1 MSREATPTPT
11 PEPLVITASTNW
23 SDVIKQIPDME
34 KNCLRS
40 NLSSEIYETLL
51 GENLSNTE
59 TYSTVLQTGC
69 LNTDTASSLV
79 IQSLDSQAGGLSNET
94 KQCLAGI
101 FSRIPSGALIL
112 LTIEQT
118 NLEDSNISAALS
130 NALGLLLCLSDSDAK
145 KLTTR
150 GLLGAGIKEEIS
162 FAELRCTLEY
172 VEISEFTDFLNS
184 DREITTIS
192 DELESA
198 FGKCG
203 INIAK
208 T

>member
-101 FSRIPSGALIL
+101 FSRIPSDDLIL
-112 LTIEQT
+112 LTVEQT

-130 NALGLLLCLSDSDAK
+130 NALGLLLCLSDSAVSYTH
-145 KLTTR
+145 LT
-150 GLLGAGIKEEIS
+150 LP
-162 FAELRCTLEY
+162 
-172 VEISEFTDFLNS
+172 
-184 DREITTIS
+184 TICS
-192 DELESA
+192 V
-198 FGKCG
+198 
-203 INIAK
+203 
-208 T
+208 

>member
-1 MSREATPTPT
+1 MSNNPTGT
-11 PEPLVITASTNW
+11 
-23 SDVIKQIPDME
+23 
-34 KNCLRS
+34 
-40 NLSSEIYETLL
+40 
-51 GENLSNTE
+51 
-59 TYSTVLQTGC
+59 
-69 LNTDTASSLV
+69 
-79 IQSLDSQAGGLSNET
+79 
-94 KQCLAGI
+94 
-101 FSRIPSGALIL
+101 
-112 LTIEQT
+112 EQT
-118 NLEDSNISAALS
+118 NLEDSNIAAALS